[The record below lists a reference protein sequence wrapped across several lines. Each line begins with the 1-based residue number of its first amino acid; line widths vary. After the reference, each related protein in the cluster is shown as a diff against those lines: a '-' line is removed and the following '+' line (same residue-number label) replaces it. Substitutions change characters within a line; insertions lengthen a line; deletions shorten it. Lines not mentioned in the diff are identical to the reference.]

1 MIVICDKC
9 NTKYK
14 LDDTTITEDGVKVR
28 CAKCGNTFIVKK
40 PKPEDIQKIEQP
52 QQSPD
57 NPEPQ
62 VNLHSDLDKVINET
76 INDITANQPRTAD
89 AGMEFD
95 WSALNET
102 KQEQPA
108 AEEPPPPAFEW
119 NPEQEETLEINK
131 VQTKETGGMPKEPDR
146 PASPQPGAAPDRNE
160 PKISSPTA
168 EHVIKESIKQ
178 GRTGYVSSTVVPLVK
193 KSLIALFLLVI
204 LCAGGYFAYLY
215 RAQLLA
221 AGNNLY
227 ATVEKYLAPNKQL
240 NLGVSISESRG
251 YFLKNVRGQ
260 QLFVIEGNVMNTTEH
275 PVSFIKLTANIA
287 DNNNALIASKI
298 FFAGNILTD
307 DQLRTFTSDQINSAL
322 NNEMGQSLKNF
333 NIPPKAAIPFMVVF
347 FDVPD
352 NLSSFTVL
360 PKSTHLGVQ

>member
-9 NTKYK
+9 STKYK

-40 PKPEDIQKIEQP
+40 PKAEDIQKIGQP
-52 QQSPD
+52 QQAVESP
-57 NPEPQ
+57 EQ
-62 VNLHSDLDKVINET
+62 QLNLHSDLDKVIDET

-95 WSALNET
+95 WSALNDN

-119 NPEQEETLEINK
+119 NPDQGDTLEINK
-131 VQTKETGGMPKEPDR
+131 VQTKQAGEMPKEPDR
-146 PASPQPGAAPDRNE
+146 PANPQPGAAPDRNE
-160 PKISSPTA
+160 SKISSLTA

-178 GRTGYVSSTVVPLVK
+178 GRTGYVSGTVVPLVK
-193 KSLIALFLLVI
+193 KALIALVFLVV
-204 LCAGGYFAYLY
+204 LCAGGYFAFQY

-227 ATVEKYLAPNKQL
+227 TNVEKYIAPNKQP
-240 NLGVSISESRG
+240 NLGVSISDSRG
-251 YFLKNVRGQ
+251 YFLKNIRGQ

-275 PVSFIKLTANIA
+275 PVSFIKLTAHIA
-287 DNNNALIASKI
+287 DNNNVLIASKL

-333 NIPPKAAIPFMVVF
+333 NIPPKNSIPFMVVF

-352 NLSSFTVL
+352 NLSSFDVI
-360 PKSTHLGVQ
+360 PKSAHLGVQ